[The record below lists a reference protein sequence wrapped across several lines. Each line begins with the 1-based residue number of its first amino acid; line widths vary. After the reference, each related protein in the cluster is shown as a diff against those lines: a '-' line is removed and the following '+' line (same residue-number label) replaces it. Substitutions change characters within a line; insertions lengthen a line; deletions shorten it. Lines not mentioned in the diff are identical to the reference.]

1 MRLRRNNA
9 RASAPFLLAALALCA
24 AGCAKP
30 APSGSVSARV
40 GSVELPRDEVR
51 READSLGISRQGSRA
66 YIDEWV
72 VSELLYQE
80 ARRRGL
86 AETDDIRR
94 QLDAARKRLAIEAL
108 LQKELFGT
116 AGPSLS
122 NEEIEAW
129 YRSHAN
135 TFVLKEDVAR
145 IDFALFAE
153 RDPANQFRSALL
165 RGGTWDDALRQTR
178 GDSIAGHMLRA
189 TATGQYFTQSTL
201 FPEELWKLARTLAR
215 DEISFVVKTAAGH
228 YVMAVR
234 GFSRAGE
241 LPEYAYV
248 KDQVRERLLIEQR
261 RERFDRLV
269 AGLRARQNVEVSYDK
284 DDSSAS
290 GEKE

>member
-1 MRLRRNNA
+1 M
-9 RASAPFLLAALALCA
+9 LCA
-24 AGCAKP
+24 AGCAKQG
-30 APSGSVSARV
+30 PSRSFSARV
-40 GSVELPRDEVR
+40 GSVELPRDEVH
-51 READSLGISRQGSRA
+51 READSLGVSREGSRA
-66 YIDEWV
+66 YVDDWV

-80 ARRRGL
+80 AQRRGL

-108 LQKELFGT
+108 LQKELFGA

-129 YRSHAN
+129 YRSHAS

-145 IDFALFAE
+145 VDFALFAE

-165 RGGTWDDALRQTR
+165 RGGTWENALQQIRR
-178 GDSIAGHMLRA
+178 DSAAAHMLRA

-201 FPEELWKLARTLAR
+201 YPEELWKLARTLAK
-215 DEISFVVKTAAGH
+215 DEVSFVVKTAAGH

-234 GFSRAGE
+234 GLARAGE
-241 LPEYAYV
+241 LPDYAYV

-261 RERFDRLV
+261 RDRFDRLV
-269 AGLRARQNVEVSYDK
+269 AGLRARQNVEVSYDV